1 MVKAEDLQTR
11 NKAGKALITVDDDAT
26 ILKPLLIGNKESDL
40 LAVASK
46 TGRLLIYKV
55 SELPELSQGKGNKL
69 IGINGAKLA
78 IGADGIATMEII
90 PEKASMIIHCG
101 KRTINL
107 SSKEIEER
115 ISSRSKAGDL
125 LPRGFQKIDSLE
137 IVVPKSEEEEVQ
149 TPPIEDT
156 EFTLE

>member
-1 MVKAEDLQTR
+1 MLV
-11 NKAGKALITVDDDAT
+11 
-26 ILKPLLIGNKESDL
+26 GNKDTDL

-55 SELPELSQGKGNKL
+55 NELPELSQGKGNKL

-78 IGADGIATMEII
+78 IGADGIATMEIV

-125 LPRGFQKIDSLE
+125 LPRGFQKIDFLE
-137 IVVPKSEEEEVQ
+137 VIVPKSEEDEVQ
-149 TPPIEDT
+149 TPPIEET